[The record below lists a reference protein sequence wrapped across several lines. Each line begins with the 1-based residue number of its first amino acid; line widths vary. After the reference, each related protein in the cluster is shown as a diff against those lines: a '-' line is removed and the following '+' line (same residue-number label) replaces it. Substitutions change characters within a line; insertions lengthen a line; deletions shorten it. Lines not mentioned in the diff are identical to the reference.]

1 MKNFNLHF
9 ETQSDFGY
17 LPFLTRIFKSL
28 NVPHPQALTQ
38 ILIEAYT
45 NAVIHAHRRKKEK
58 WIGLSFFISPKKILI
73 RVVDQGPGIKN
84 KLLRKK
90 FSRWQTHGRGLM
102 LIRANAD
109 KVTNKKRGRL
119 HIFEAVRFYA

>member
-9 ETQSDFGY
+9 ETESDVAY

-58 WIGLSFFISPKKILI
+58 WIGLSFFISPKKVSI
-73 RVVDQGPGIKN
+73 RVVDRGPGIKN

-90 FSRWQTHGRGLM
+90 FSEWQTHGRGLL

-109 KVTNKKRGRL
+109 KVTNKKRGRR